1 MTTLWDTTGSS
12 VVKALAAERRSAGA
26 VASGLALTLVV
37 VVDEKHVAEAEQSA
51 AVAAAMHPCRLLVV
65 VRRQLE
71 AESRL
76 DAEVQAG
83 GRLGPGEAVV
93 MRMYGR
99 LSLHAE
105 SVVLPLLAPDTPVV
119 TWWHGE
125 PPMLIAHDPLGILAG
140 RRVTDCSL
148 AGDAVKALQ
157 NRAEDF
163 ALGDTDLTW
172 TRTTGWRGLLASAFD
187 SVTSQPQ
194 RGTVSAEPGNAS
206 AVLLAGWLGDRLGV
220 PVDVADSD
228 GPGITGVRIEL
239 SGDESVWLERGDGH
253 NATVHREGLPDR
265 SLPLPRR
272 ELGDLL
278 AEELHRLEDDHVYAA
293 ALGKATGK
301 RALSNRDA
309 VRVHKWLDPAS
320 PDAADDEPGLFGTD
334 VQGGPRRTPAAA
346 KKAPT
351 RKSPA
356 KAAVKDG
363 LAKGTP
369 AKDIPAKGTPAKDSP
384 AKGTPA
390 KAAKSSGAGRR
401 RTS

>member
-1 MTTLWDTTGSS
+1 VTTLWDTTGSD

-51 AVAAAMHPCRLLVV
+51 AIAAAMHPCRLLVV

-71 AESRL
+71 ADSRL

-125 PPMLIAHDPLGILAG
+125 PPHLIAHDPLGILAG
-140 RRVTDCSL
+140 RRVTDCAL
-148 AGDAVKALQ
+148 APDPVQALL
-157 NRAEDF
+157 NRANDY
-163 ALGDTDLTW
+163 APGDTDLVW

-187 SVTSQPQ
+187 SVTGTAQ

-206 AVLLAGWLGDRLGV
+206 ATLLAGWLADRLGV
-220 PVDVADSD
+220 PIELSDSP
-228 GPGITGVRIEL
+228 GPGITGVRINL
-239 SGDESVWLERGDGH
+239 SDGAQVWLERGDGH
-253 NATVHREGLPDR
+253 NATVHRDGMPDR
-265 SLPLPRR
+265 GLPLPRR

-278 AEELHRLEDDHVYAA
+278 AEELHRLEADYVYSA
-293 ALGKATGK
+293 ALGKLAGK
-301 RALSNRDA
+301 RDLSSRDP
-309 VRVHKWLDPAS
+309 VRSHQWLDPAG
-320 PDAADDEPGLFGTD
+320 ADVAHVEPGLFGPE
-334 VQGGPRRTPAAA
+334 VQGPSRRPDKGAAAAKAGPKAPATAGKRAEKAAKSHKTATKSAKATAAA
-346 KKAPT
+346 KKAGG
-351 RKSPA
+351 S
-356 KAAVKDG
+356 
-363 LAKGTP
+363 
-369 AKDIPAKGTPAKDSP
+369 
-384 AKGTPA
+384 
-390 KAAKSSGAGRR
+390 GRR
-401 RTS
+401 AP

>member
-1 MTTLWDTTGSS
+1 MTTLWDTTGSD

-51 AVAAAMHPCRLLVV
+51 AIAAAMHPCRLLVV

-71 AESRL
+71 ADSRL

-125 PPMLIAHDPLGILAG
+125 PPHLIAHDPLGILAG
-140 RRVTDCSL
+140 RRVTDCAL
-148 AGDAVKALQ
+148 APDPVQALL
-157 NRAEDF
+157 NRANDY
-163 ALGDTDLTW
+163 APGDTDLVW

-187 SVTSQPQ
+187 SVTGTAQ

-206 AVLLAGWLGDRLGV
+206 AALLAGWLADRLGV
-220 PVDVADSD
+220 PIERSDSQ
-228 GPGITGVRIEL
+228 GPGITGVRITL
-239 SGDESVWLERGDGH
+239 SDGAQVWLERGDGH
-253 NATVHREGLPDR
+253 NATVHRDGMPDR
-265 SLPLPRR
+265 GLPLPRR

-278 AEELHRLEDDHVYAA
+278 AEELHRLEADYVYSA
-293 ALGKATGK
+293 ALGKLAGK
-301 RALSNRDA
+301 RDLSSRDP
-309 VRVHKWLDPAS
+309 VRSHQWLDPAG
-320 PDAADDEPGLFGTD
+320 ADVAHEEPGLFGPD
-334 VQGGPRRTPAAA
+334 VQGPSRRPDKGAAAPKAPKGPATAGKRAEKAAKSTKTANKSAKATAAA
-346 KKAPT
+346 KKAGG
-351 RKSPA
+351 S
-356 KAAVKDG
+356 
-363 LAKGTP
+363 
-369 AKDIPAKGTPAKDSP
+369 
-384 AKGTPA
+384 
-390 KAAKSSGAGRR
+390 GRR
-401 RTS
+401 AP